1 MGRFVGLTKNKGSG
15 LAIED
20 PDFENAGL
28 ILTSTGTGFVLAGG
42 ASLNRDPLPDYIN
55 ANESLSET
63 LSVTGAFGDSTY
75 TFAWRDGAQY
85 GLSLSSGGSLTGSA
99 SSMDETS
106 ILKIDITDTKY
117 DVEYEVDITIYVSSS
132 NTYPAITT
140 NPTSSV
146 TLTGTETFQYT
157 YSGTPT
163 EWAIVSRGNL
173 PANVTISSGG
183 LMTWPGKSSDESN
196 TTYNFTL
203 GVRNAAMPANNYRT
217 VAFNKAFYFEA
228 VKGQQQYEGAY
239 GQNGGT
245 CVFTWV
251 APTGV
256 TSVNVLAIGAGGSG
270 RYDWAACGGHGGGS
284 VWANNIPVTP
294 GSSYTVRVG
303 RGACWSNG
311 PNCGGCSCWPGM
323 NACGGCCGCYG
334 GCYYIGNVNGGSGT
348 CCGSYGMV
356 AYPSTAGGGGGA
368 AGYSSGGNASSN
380 TSGYRGCG
388 GGGGGATSYHSSTHG
403 TGGGG
408 GTGSCGKCCYANG
421 GPYGQSCGKC
431 GHGRTGHGTS
441 GGAGQGGS
449 GGSCGNPGEPYSN
462 GRGNGYNCGGIFGGG
477 AGGGGTSS
485 GGGWGGPGVV
495 RIIWGQGRSWP
506 CTNTHNL

>member
-1 MGRFVGLTKNKGSG
+1 MGRFIGLTKNRGSG

-20 PDFENAGL
+20 ADFENTGL
-28 ILTSTGTGFVLAGG
+28 ILTSNGTGFVLAGG
-42 ASLNRDPLPDYIN
+42 ASLDRDPLPDYIN
-55 ANESLSET
+55 ANESLNIT
-63 LSVTGAFGDSTY
+63 LSVTGAFGDSVY

-85 GLSLSSGGSLTGSA
+85 GLSLTADGTLSGAAT
-99 SSMDETS
+99 SMDETS
-106 ILKIDITDTKY
+106 ILKINITDSKY
-117 DVEYEVDITIYVSSS
+117 DVVYEADITIFVSTS
-132 NTYPAITT
+132 NTFPSVTT
-140 NPTSSV
+140 NNDNV
-146 TLTGTETFQYT
+146 EIEGAETFQFAA
-157 YSGTPT
+157 SGTPT
-163 EWAIVSRGNL
+163 EWAITNRGNL
-173 PANVTISSGG
+173 PSNVTIDNSG
-183 LMTWPGKSSDESN
+183 LMTFPGKASDETT

-203 GVRNAAMPANNYRT
+203 GVRNAAMPADAYRT
-217 VAFNKAFYFEA
+217 TAFSKQFYFA
-228 VKGQQQYEGAY
+228 AIKGQAQYEGVY
-239 GQNGGT
+239 GENGGT
-245 CVFTWV
+245 CTFTWV

-270 RYDWAACGGHGGGS
+270 RYDWASCGGHGGGS

-294 GSSYTVRVG
+294 GNSYTVRVG
-303 RGACWSNG
+303 RGACWSNSTFT
-311 PNCGGCSCWPGM
+311 GGCSCWPGM

-334 GCYYIGNVNGGSGT
+334 GCYNISDVNGGSGT

-368 AGYSSGGNASSN
+368 AGYCGRIPANSN
-380 TSGYRGCG
+380 TPGYRGCG
-388 GGGGGATSYHSSTHG
+388 GGGGGATAYHSSTHG
-403 TGGGG
+403 SGGGG
-408 GTGSCGKCCYANG
+408 GTGSCGMCCYANG
-421 GPYGQSCGKC
+421 GPYGESCGKC

-462 GRGNGYNCGGIFGGG
+462 GRGNGYNCGGRFGGG

-495 RIIWGQGRSWP
+495 RIIWGAGRSWP